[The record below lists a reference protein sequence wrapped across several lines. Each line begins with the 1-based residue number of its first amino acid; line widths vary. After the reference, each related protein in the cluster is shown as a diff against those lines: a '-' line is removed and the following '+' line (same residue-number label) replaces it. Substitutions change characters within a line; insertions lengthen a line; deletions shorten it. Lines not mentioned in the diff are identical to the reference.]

1 MRYVNLS
8 IVLVFRLVSQK
19 VKDRFPDY
27 QSMVL
32 AKLMLPSEVKR
43 IQKAEAQTPHEATW
57 TPILWA
63 LKLLQRARTEGK
75 IQVHIFNSI
84 LFENHANSILLCKES
99 IIKLLFRRLLC
110 KDSIIKMVFAGFH
123 GLNCRRSSYAHRL
136 PMASYI
142 L

>member
-63 LKLLQRARTEGK
+63 LKLLQRARTERK
-75 IQVHIFNSI
+75 IQVFLVAYFLKITQP
-84 LFENHANSILLCKES
+84 
-99 IIKLLFRRLLC
+99 R
-110 KDSIIKMVFAGFH
+110 FH
-123 GLNCRRSSYAHRL
+123 
-136 PMASYI
+136 
-142 L
+142 